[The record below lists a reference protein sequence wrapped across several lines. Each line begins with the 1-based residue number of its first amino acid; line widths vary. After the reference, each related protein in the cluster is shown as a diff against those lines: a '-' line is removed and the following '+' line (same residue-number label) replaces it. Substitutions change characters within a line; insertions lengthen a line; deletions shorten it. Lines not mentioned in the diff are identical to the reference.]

1 VCRLVQS
8 GASDPHAALSVSRWD
23 SVEPGHAFPLVASM
37 ATPRGSIFE
46 RLRFPRP
53 GEGMRPLFE
62 LPDLQAQRRL
72 LDAESLGGSR
82 VDAKGAGS

>member
-1 VCRLVQS
+1 
-8 GASDPHAALSVSRWD
+8 
-23 SVEPGHAFPLVASM
+23 M

-46 RLRFPRP
+46 RLRFPRL
-53 GEGMRPLFE
+53 GEGMRLLFE

-82 VDAKGAGS
+82 EVSLLGDRNEVAQVSQVHACNTVNVLVPLHPYIGQLG

>member
-1 VCRLVQS
+1 
-8 GASDPHAALSVSRWD
+8 
-23 SVEPGHAFPLVASM
+23 M

-53 GEGMRPLFE
+53 GEGMRLLFE